1 MINEE
6 EEEEIQKGLERLA
19 EAKVEVAQMEIEVIL
34 SRLVALNLK
43 SHRNVSVSQYLLN
56 FSLQSFLEDQMR
68 KLRDKNTKYLLTH
81 TDKWYMNHR
90 VTIMKLLY
98 YPHEYNDLF

>member
-1 MINEE
+1 MINEK
-6 EEEEIQKGLERLA
+6 EEEIQKGLERLA

-34 SRLVALNLK
+34 SRSVALNPK
-43 SHRNVSVSQYLLN
+43 SHRNVRMNQYLLN

>member
-1 MINEE
+1 MINEK
-6 EEEEIQKGLERLA
+6 EEEIQKGLERLA

-34 SRLVALNLK
+34 SRSVALNLK
-43 SHRNVSVSQYLLN
+43 SHRNVSMSQYLLN

-68 KLRDKNTKYLLTH
+68 KLRDKNTKYLLTR

-98 YPHEYNDLF
+98 YSHEYNDLF